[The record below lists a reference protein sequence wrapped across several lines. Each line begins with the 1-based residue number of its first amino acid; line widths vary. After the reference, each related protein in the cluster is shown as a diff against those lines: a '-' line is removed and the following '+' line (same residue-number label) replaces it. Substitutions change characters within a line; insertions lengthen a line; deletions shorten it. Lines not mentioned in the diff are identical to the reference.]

1 MAVRQHNGH
10 RLEVV
15 LAHQIGNTRGAVLT
29 RVDNEAFTATA
40 GGHNPTVGSKDASG
54 ESSDQHADKAIGS
67 RHFPCDTSGCLDLR
81 PVTSQRRQA
90 ELAKAKAARR
100 QARARARRQRTI
112 AGVAVGLVIL
122 MVAGLLIG
130 GVFNSTPD
138 PQDSAT
144 PQASSDCEAPGTAR
158 ENNMSYSSFDDTA
171 AQGVSSLTMVTNC
184 GDITF
189 SLDPQAPQTIAS
201 IAFLAKAGY
210 FNNTTCHR
218 LTTAG
223 IFVLQCGDP
232 AGDGTGGPGYTI
244 PEENL
249 PAINANGVAVY
260 PRGTVAMARRAEP
273 GSGGSQFF
281 LVYQDS
287 PLPPDYTVFGQIT
300 DGIDVLDRV
309 AAAGTNNGSAD
320 GLPAQPLFIRSATL
334 NP

>member
-1 MAVRQHNGH
+1 MFSA
-10 RLEVV
+10 
-15 LAHQIGNTRGAVLT
+15 
-29 RVDNEAFTATA
+29 
-40 GGHNPTVGSKDASG
+40 
-54 ESSDQHADKAIGS
+54 
-67 RHFPCDTSGCLDLR
+67 GCLDSW
-81 PVTSQRRQA
+81 PVTNNRRQA

-100 QARARARRQRTI
+100 AAKARARRQRTM
-112 AGVAVGLVIL
+112 ASVAVGLVVL

-130 GVFNSTPD
+130 GVFNSAPQ
-138 PQDSAT
+138 PQDTGAANSADT
-144 PQASSDCEAPGTAR
+144 TANGCQAPGTAR
-158 ENNMSYSSFDDTA
+158 ANNMSYSSFDDAA
-171 AQGVSSLTMVTNC
+171 AQGVSSMTLDTNC
-184 GDITF
+184 GPLTM
-189 SLDPQAPQTIAS
+189 SLDPKAPQTIAS

-210 FNNTTCHR
+210 FNNTICHR

-223 IFVLQCGDP
+223 IFVVQCGDP

-260 PRGTVAMARRAEP
+260 PRGTVAMARRSEP

-287 PLPPDYTVFGQIT
+287 PLPPNYTVFGAIT
-300 DGIDVLDRV
+300 DGLDVLDRV
-309 AAAGTNNGSAD
+309 AAAGTANRSAD